1 MSPRLLALSVGTLL
15 SCTWLGACD
24 QKPSKA
30 PPGSFVKIVS
40 VSPDTKSPLKVGDKV
55 KVQVEVSYALS
66 VDVGRITL
74 VVQAANNATLANHMA
89 VVNKGNGKLTLA
101 AEFVVPDSNAVQIFT
116 PLSAQG
122 QSATST
128 VDHRAYKVAQ
138 RPRPRDTAFTHAPEN
153 PPGGGQEGSH

>member
-1 MSPRLLALSVGTLL
+1 MSMRALVAIIALAA
-15 SCTWLGACD
+15 WLVACD
-24 QKPSKA
+24 QKPLKA

-55 KVQVEVSYALS
+55 KVQVEVSYALT

-74 VVQAANNATLANHMA
+74 VVQAANNTSLANHMA
-89 VVNKGNGKLTLA
+89 VVNKGNGKITLS

-122 QSATST
+122 QTATST
-128 VDHRAYKVAQ
+128 VDHRAYKVVK
-138 RPRPRDTAFTHAPEN
+138 
-153 PPGGGQEGSH
+153 

>member
-1 MSPRLLALSVGTLL
+1 MRALVAIIALAA
-15 SCTWLGACD
+15 WLVACD
-24 QKPSKA
+24 QKPLKA

-55 KVQVEVSYALS
+55 KVQVEVSYALT

-74 VVQAANNATLANHMA
+74 VVQAANNASLANHMA
-89 VVNKGNGKLTLA
+89 VVNKGNGKITLS

-122 QSATST
+122 QTATST
-128 VDHRAYKVAQ
+128 VDHRAYKVVK
-138 RPRPRDTAFTHAPEN
+138 
-153 PPGGGQEGSH
+153 

>member
-1 MSPRLLALSVGTLL
+1 MRQLIAPILVAAL
-15 SCTWLGACD
+15 LGACD
-24 QKPSKA
+24 QKPLKA

-55 KVQVEVSYALS
+55 KVQVEVSYALT

-74 VVQAANNATLANHMA
+74 VVQAANNASLANHMA
-89 VVNKGNGKLTLA
+89 VVEKGSGKVTLS

-122 QSATST
+122 QTATST
-128 VDHRAYKVAQ
+128 VDHRAYKVVK
-138 RPRPRDTAFTHAPEN
+138 
-153 PPGGGQEGSH
+153 

>member
-1 MSPRLLALSVGTLL
+1 MSMRALVAIIALAA
-15 SCTWLGACD
+15 WLVACD
-24 QKPSKA
+24 QKPLKA

-55 KVQVEVSYALS
+55 KVQVEVSYALT

-74 VVQAANNATLANHMA
+74 VVQAANNASLANHMA
-89 VVNKGNGKLTLA
+89 VVNKGNGKITLS

-122 QSATST
+122 QTATST
-128 VDHRAYKVAQ
+128 VDHRAYKVVK
-138 RPRPRDTAFTHAPEN
+138 
-153 PPGGGQEGSH
+153 